1 MMIIKIDIDCYERE
15 MLVMFDDKY
24 SRDREHIRD
33 IMENAYDR
41 WTHVSYIEDKDDYL
55 YVHDS
60 CCEEYIIACI
70 KDEGYEILTWDSIE
84 YEEE

>member
-1 MMIIKIDIDCYERE
+1 MMIVKIDIDCYERE
-15 MLVMFDDKY
+15 MLVMLDDKY

-41 WTHVSYIEDKDDYL
+41 WTHVSYIEDEEDYL
-55 YVHDS
+55 YVHGS

-70 KDEGYEILTWDSIE
+70 EDEGYEILTWDSIE